1 MAVLFPVVGSI
12 LYYTILQSECL
23 STGLTKFFLVVC
35 RLVNLQV
42 RDEGKFGGLSHL

>member
-12 LYYTILQSECL
+12 LYYTILQSEYL
-23 STGLTKFFLVVC
+23 STGLTKFLLVLC